1 MDSTSSTEFDQIEN
15 VMHSSL
21 RPVAPRPEFVEGLH
35 QRLTDPMN
43 PRVRFTRQY
52 SSQFILLILTT
63 LLSGI
68 VFILAATRVIISLVR
83 EFRLTNSRS

>member
-1 MDSTSSTEFDQIEN
+1 MDSTSSSEFDQIEN

-21 RPVAPRPEFVEGLH
+21 QPVAPRPEFVEGLH
-35 QRLTDPMN
+35 HRLTDPMN

-63 LLSGI
+63 VLSGI

>member
-1 MDSTSSTEFDQIEN
+1 MDRASSSEIDRIED

-21 RPVAPRPEFVEGLH
+21 QPVAPRPEFVEGLH

-52 SSQFILLILTT
+52 SAQFILLVLASVVSGVIFILTA
-63 LLSGI
+63 S
-68 VFILAATRVIISLVR
+68 RVIISLVR
-83 EFRLTNSRS
+83 EFRLTNSRY